1 MVTRTGSAPERGAEF
16 LREPGDD
23 EVVVAAD
30 AAGECGGEVGDA
42 DPVAFRAAGGLS
54 DAVEVGD
61 FGAGWASP
69 QAVAQGG
76 FVAGPRH
83 DVGGRQIR
91 GTVGGADGVADGGER
106 EEAPGEVALNGGFG
120 LRATGLGDGAVDE
133 FGPGAFAGVAGTD
146 GADAKPAPPPAW
158 PGGGKRAGI
167 CAEGRPRGGEG
178 PKPGAGAVVRDGFC
192 GGRGGGDVPGL
203 GRKKAVR
210 ERTAGRGGGGSCGQR
225 A

>member
-1 MVTRTGSAPERGAEF
+1 MGSAPERGAEF

-23 EVVVAAD
+23 EVVAAAD
-30 AAGECGGEVGDA
+30 AADECGGEVGDA

-91 GTVGGADGVADGGER
+91 GTVGGER

-133 FGPGAFAGVAGTD
+133 FGPDAFAGVAGTD
-146 GADAKPAPPPAW
+146 AEDAAKPAPPPAW

-167 CAEGRPRGGEG
+167 CAEARLRGGEKG
-178 PKPGAGAVVRDGFC
+178 LNLGRGRSCAMVSAQGGAGETC
-192 GGRGGGDVPGL
+192 RGGGE
-203 GRKKAVR
+203 KKPCAYAR
-210 ERTAGRGGGGSCGQR
+210 LEEGGDGPCDQR